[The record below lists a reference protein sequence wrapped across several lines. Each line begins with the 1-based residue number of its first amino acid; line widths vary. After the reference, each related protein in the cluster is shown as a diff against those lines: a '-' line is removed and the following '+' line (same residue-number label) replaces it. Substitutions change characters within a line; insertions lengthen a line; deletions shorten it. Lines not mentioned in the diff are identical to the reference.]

1 MEDFKNYLLEQNK
14 SQNTILAYIQNIE
27 NFKKWYKETKG
38 EELKKI
44 YRPNVLDYKSY
55 LRNIK
60 KTKKGQA
67 LKAETINANLSAIM
81 KYNKYLVD
89 NGIQQDLVLN
99 DNDFIKI
106 QKQHI
111 NPCKVNASDI
121 ERFRQQILENETKRD
136 YAIATI
142 IFYVGLRISECLN
155 IQMADFDLTSKE
167 IIVRNGK
174 GGKVRTVYMNEKVIE
189 AIKEY
194 LKERKSDSQ
203 YLFVSRQS
211 KKVSRSRINQ
221 IFNKYSNVLT
231 PHGGRHYCFTN
242 MQKKGF
248 SLIEIAMIGGHASTR
263 TTEIYVNPS
272 QEEIKERINI
282 L

>member
-1 MEDFKNYLLEQNK
+1 MEDFKNYLSEQNK
-14 SQNTILAYIQNIE
+14 SQNTIQSYIRNIE
-27 NFKKWYKETKG
+27 NFKKWYKDTTG

-60 KTKKGQA
+60 KTKKVQA

-89 NGIQQDLVLN
+89 SGIQQDIVLN

-155 IQMADFDLTSKE
+155 IQMPDFDLNSKE

-174 GGKVRTVYMNEKVIE
+174 GGKIRTVYMNDKVVE

-194 LKERKSDSQ
+194 LKERKSDSS

-221 IFNKYSNVLT
+221 IFNKYSSVLT

-242 MQKKGF
+242 MYDKGF
-248 SLIEIAMIGGHASTR
+248 SLIEIAMIGGHSSTR
-263 TTEIYVNPS
+263 TSEKYVNPS
-272 QEEIKERINI
+272 REKVKERINI

>member
-1 MEDFKNYLLEQNK
+1 MKEFKNYLLEQNK
-14 SQNTILAYIQNIE
+14 LQNTIQSYIRNIE
-27 NFKKWYKETKG
+27 NFKKWYKDTTG

-60 KTKKGQA
+60 KTKKGQP

-81 KYNKYLVD
+81 KYNKYLVE
-89 NGIQQDLVLN
+89 NGIQQDIVLT

-136 YAIATI
+136 YAIVTI
-142 IFYVGLRISECLN
+142 IIYIGLRISECLN
-155 IQMADFDLTSKE
+155 IQMTDFDLNSKE

-174 GGKVRTVYMNEKVIE
+174 GGKVRTVYMNDKVVE

-194 LKERKSDSQ
+194 LKERKSNSQ

>member
-1 MEDFKNYLLEQNK
+1 MEKFKNYLSEQNK
-14 SQNTILAYIQNIE
+14 SQNTIQTYIQNIE
-27 NFKKWYKETKG
+27 NFKKWYKDTTG

-44 YRPNVLDYKSY
+44 YRPNVLDYKNY

-60 KTKKGQA
+60 KTKKGQE

-89 NGIQQDLVLN
+89 NGIQQDIVLT

-136 YAIATI
+136 YAIVTI
-142 IFYVGLRISECLN
+142 IIYIGLRISECLN
-155 IQMADFDLTSKE
+155 IQMTDFDLNSKE

-174 GGKVRTVYMNEKVIE
+174 GGKVRTVYMNDKVVE

-194 LKERKSDSQ
+194 LKERKSNSQ

>member
-1 MEDFKNYLLEQNK
+1 MEEFKNYLLEQNK
-14 SQNTILAYIQNIE
+14 SQNTIQNYIQNIE
-27 NFKKWYKETKG
+27 NFKKWYKDTTG
-38 EELKKI
+38 EKLKKI
-44 YRPNVLDYKSY
+44 YRPNVLDYKNY

-60 KTKKGQA
+60 KTKKGQP
-67 LKAETINANLSAIM
+67 LKAESINANLSAIM

-89 NGIQQDLVLN
+89 TGLQQDIVLN

-111 NPCKVNASDI
+111 NPCKVTTADI

-136 YAIATI
+136 YAIVTI
-142 IFYVGLRISECLN
+142 IIYIGLRISECLN
-155 IQMADFDLTSKE
+155 IQMTDFDLNSKE

-174 GGKVRTVYMNEKVIE
+174 GGKVRTVYMNDKVVE

-194 LKERKSDSQ
+194 LKERKSDSP

-211 KKVSRSRINQ
+211 KKISRSRINQ

>member
-1 MEDFKNYLLEQNK
+1 MEDFKSYLSEQNK
-14 SQNTILAYIQNIE
+14 SQNTIQSYIQNIE
-27 NFKKWYKETKG
+27 NFKKWYKDTTG

-60 KTKKGQA
+60 KTKKGQT

-89 NGIQQDLVLN
+89 TGIQQDIVLN

-121 ERFRQQILENETKRD
+121 ESFRQHILENETKRD
-136 YAIATI
+136 YAIVTI
-142 IFYVGLRISECLN
+142 IIYIGLRISECLN
-155 IQMADFDLTSKE
+155 IQMTDFDLNSKE

-174 GGKVRTVYMNEKVIE
+174 GGKV
-189 AIKEY
+189 IKEY
-194 LKERKSDSQ
+194 LKEIKSDSP

>member
-1 MEDFKNYLLEQNK
+1 MEDFKNYLSEQNK
-14 SQNTILAYIQNIE
+14 SQNTIQTYIQNIE
-27 NFKKWYKETKG
+27 NFKKWYKDTTG

-60 KTKKGQA
+60 KTKKGQT

-89 NGIQQDLVLN
+89 SGIQQDIVLN

-142 IFYVGLRISECLN
+142 IFYSGLRISECLN
-155 IQMADFDLTSKE
+155 IQMTDFDLNSKE

-174 GGKVRTVYMNEKVIE
+174 GGKVRTVFMNDKVVE

-194 LKERKSDSQ
+194 LKERKSDSS
-203 YLFVSRQS
+203 YLFISRQS

-221 IFNKYSNVLT
+221 IFNKYSSVLT

>member
-1 MEDFKNYLLEQNK
+1 MEEFKNYLLEQNK
-14 SQNTILAYIQNIE
+14 SQNTIDNYIRNV
-27 NFKKWYKETKG
+27 NSFKKWYKETTGK
-38 EELKKI
+38 ELKKL
-44 YRPNVLDYKSY
+44 YRPNILDYKSY
-55 LRNIK
+55 LKNIK
-60 KTKKGQA
+60 KTKEGQA

-81 KYNKYLVD
+81 KYNKYLID
-89 NGIQQDLVLN
+89 TGIQQDIVLN

-111 NPCKVNASDI
+111 NPCKVTTADI

-136 YAIATI
+136 YAIVTI
-142 IFYVGLRISECLN
+142 IIYVGLRISECLN
-155 IQMADFDLTSKE
+155 IQMTDFDLNSKE

-174 GGKVRTVYMNEKVIE
+174 GGKVRTVYMNDKVVE

-194 LKERKSDSQ
+194 LKERKSDSP
-203 YLFVSRQS
+203 YLFVSRQA

-221 IFNKYSNVLT
+221 IFNKYSNILT

>member
-1 MEDFKNYLLEQNK
+1 MENFKSYLSEQNK
-14 SQNTILAYIQNIE
+14 SQNTIQSYIQNIE
-27 NFKKWYKETKG
+27 NLKKWYKDTTG

-60 KTKKGQA
+60 KTKKGQP

-89 NGIQQDLVLN
+89 TGIQQDIVLN
-99 DNDFIKI
+99 DNDFIRI

-111 NPCKVNASDI
+111 NPCKVTTADI

-136 YAIATI
+136 YAIVTI
-142 IFYVGLRISECLN
+142 IIYIGLRISECLN
-155 IQMADFDLTSKE
+155 IQMTDFDLTSKE

-174 GGKVRTVYMNEKVIE
+174 GGKVRTVYMNDKVVE

-194 LKERKSDSQ
+194 LKERKSDSP

-242 MQKKGF
+242 MYNKGF
-248 SLIEIAMIGGHASTR
+248 SLIEIAMIGGHSSTR
-263 TTEIYVNPS
+263 TSEIYVNPS
-272 QEEIKERINI
+272 QEKVKERINI

>member
-1 MEDFKNYLLEQNK
+1 M
-14 SQNTILAYIQNIE
+14 T
-27 NFKKWYKETKG
+27 
-38 EELKKI
+38 
-44 YRPNVLDYKSY
+44 
-55 LRNIK
+55 
-60 KTKKGQA
+60 
-67 LKAETINANLSAIM
+67 
-81 KYNKYLVD
+81 
-89 NGIQQDLVLN
+89 
-99 DNDFIKI
+99 
-106 QKQHI
+106 
-111 NPCKVNASDI
+111 
-121 ERFRQQILENETKRD
+121 
-136 YAIATI
+136 
-142 IFYVGLRISECLN
+142 
-155 IQMADFDLTSKE
+155 DFDLTSKE

-174 GGKVRTVYMNEKVIE
+174 GGKVRTVFMNDKVVE

-194 LKERKSDSQ
+194 LKERKSDSS
-203 YLFVSRQS
+203 YLFISRQS

-221 IFNKYSNVLT
+221 IFNKYSSVLT

>member
-1 MEDFKNYLLEQNK
+1 MENFKSYLSEQNK
-14 SQNTILAYIQNIE
+14 SQNTIDNYIRNV
-27 NFKKWYKETKG
+27 NSFKKWYKETTG

-89 NGIQQDLVLN
+89 TGIQQDIVLN

-111 NPCKVNASDI
+111 NPCKVTTADI

-136 YAIATI
+136 YAIVTI
-142 IFYVGLRISECLN
+142 IIYVGLRISECLN
-155 IQMADFDLTSKE
+155 IQMTDFDLNSKE

-174 GGKVRTVYMNEKVIE
+174 GGKVRTVYMNDKVVE

-194 LKERKSDSQ
+194 LKERKSDSP
-203 YLFVSRQS
+203 YLFVSRQA

-221 IFNKYSNVLT
+221 IFNKYSNILT